1 MRFHVAAQE
10 HLNVRAEQRRQG
22 THQQVLVEGRCQT
35 EAVWCLPDGDHVVRG
50 AESSLYLPN
59 QKPLARSPQQHE
71 AVWCLPDGNQVVRRA
86 ESCLY
91 LPKEKPLGRSPQQH
105 SCQDRQVKI
114 FELP

>member
-10 HLNVRAEQRRQG
+10 HLNARAEQRRQG

-35 EAVWCLPDGDHVVRG
+35 EAVWCLSDGDHVVRR
-50 AESSLYLPN
+50 AESCLP
-59 QKPLARSPQQHE
+59 LGRSPQH
-71 AVWCLPDGNQVVRRA
+71 WCLFNGDQVVRRA